1 MNKNDLKYKL
11 SYVIKYG
18 GGRISELNKVIG
30 EKTEQQFESI
40 GFIDNPY
47 KNIWCKTKLADKY
60 YKDIF
65 GIFSFYKL
73 KFF

>member
-1 MNKNDLKYKL
+1 MNENILKNNL
-11 SYVIKYG
+11 SYVVKYG
-18 GGRISELNKVIG
+18 SGRMSELNNSIG
-30 EKTEQQFESI
+30 EKTAKQFESI
-40 GFIDNPY
+40 GFINNPCT
-47 KNIWCKTKLADKY
+47 NIWRKTELADKY

>member
-1 MNKNDLKYKL
+1 MNKNDLKYNL
-11 SYVIKYG
+11 SYVIKYK
-18 GGRISELNKVIG
+18 GGRMSELINYIG
-30 EKTEQQFESI
+30 ENTVQQFESI

-47 KNIWCKTKLADKY
+47 KNIWSKTELADKY